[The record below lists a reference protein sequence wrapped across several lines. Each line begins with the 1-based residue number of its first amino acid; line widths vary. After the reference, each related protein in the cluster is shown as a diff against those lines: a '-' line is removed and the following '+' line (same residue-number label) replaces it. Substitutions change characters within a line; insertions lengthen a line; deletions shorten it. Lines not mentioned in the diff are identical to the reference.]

1 MSWFATVAAC
11 VSGGMKVT
19 LPPEI
24 QVTSTQVFSN
34 TESSTFYQTITT
46 TKTEYRAL
54 SKAAADSAITA
65 ATHFAAIQAHSPKT
79 RELGAGGYTVCISVD
94 TATVWET

>member
-1 MSWFATVAAC
+1 MSWYSTVAAC
-11 VSGGMKVT
+11 VADGGKVT

-24 QVTSTQVFSN
+24 QVSRLEVFSN
-34 TESSTFYQTITT
+34 TSSSTVYQTIKT

-54 SKAAADSAITA
+54 SKAAADSAITS
-65 ATHFAAIQAHSPKT
+65 ATHLAGIQVHSPKT

-94 TATVWET
+94 TATAWET